1 MVFQVLLVIVLVLM
15 NGFFV
20 AAEFAIVK
28 VRYSQIQLRAEKG
41 SKLAKKAEQIISH
54 LDTYLSATQLG
65 ITLASLG
72 LGWIGEP
79 VVAKI
84 IAFVV
89 AGLHIQ
95 LPEETIHSISLPLG
109 FLLITMLHIVFGE
122 LAPKSIAIRKSE
134 PTALVISY
142 PMYLFFVVFRP
153 FIWLMNS
160 LSNLVLHII
169 GIQPV
174 GKNDIH
180 SAEELRLLVKQ
191 SKEGGALQA
200 ENYEIIKNAFDF
212 TDHTARQIMIPRHQ
226 IFGFDIDLTKPEMI
240 EKMLESGYSRIPVFQ
255 NSLDNIIGIVY
266 AKDVFREQ
274 NRNPDFSIKDLIHP
288 VLYVYETKRISE
300 IMTQFQKQHLHM
312 AVIIDEYGGTQGI
325 ITLEDILE
333 ELVGEIQD
341 EDDEETVIV
350 EKKEDGTYA
359 VQATQSLIDINDY
372 LPHPLSFNENYTTL
386 SGLLLSHFNRI
397 PKLNEKIVIEN
408 YEITVSKIQRRS
420 IQTAILKEIVSDGP
434 ESDSDHSSQTSFSLF
449 R

>member
-1 MVFQVLLVIVLVLM
+1 MAFQILLVIVLVLM

-41 SKLAKKAEQIISH
+41 SKLAKKAEQIINH

-79 VVAKI
+79 VVAKL
-84 IAFVV
+84 IALVV
-89 AGLHIQ
+89 SGLHVQ
-95 LPEETIHSISLPLG
+95 MPEETIHSISLPLG

-122 LAPKSIAIRKSE
+122 LAPKSIAIRKAE

-142 PMYLFFVVFRP
+142 PMYLFFVVFSP

-160 LSNLVLHII
+160 LSNLVLHIV

-174 GKNDIH
+174 GKHDIH

-191 SKEGGALQA
+191 SKEGGAIQA

-226 IFGFDIDLTKPEMI
+226 IFGFDIELSKSEMI
-240 EKMLESGYSRIPVFQ
+240 GKMLESGYSRIPVFQ

-300 IMTQFQKQHLHM
+300 ILTQFQKQHLHM

-341 EDDEETVIV
+341 EDDEEKVIV
-350 EKKEDGTYA
+350 EKKEDDTYV
-359 VQATQSLIDINDY
+359 VQAAQPLIDINDY

-386 SGLLLSHFNRI
+386 SGLLLFHFNRI

-408 YEITVSKIQRRS
+408 YEMTVSKIQRRS
-420 IQTAILKEIVSDGP
+420 IQVAVLKEIIGEGP
-434 ESDSDHSSQTSFSLF
+434 ETEGEHGNKASFSLF

>member
-1 MVFQVLLVIVLVLM
+1 MILQFLLVFALVFM

-41 SKLAKKAEQIISH
+41 SKIAQKTEQIINH

-84 IAFVV
+84 ISLIVL
-89 AGLHIQ
+89 GLHIQ
-95 LPEETIHSISLPLG
+95 IPEETIHSISLPLG
-109 FLLITMLHIVFGE
+109 FLLITTLHIVFGE
-122 LAPKSIAIRKSE
+122 LAPKSLAIRKSE
-134 PTALVISY
+134 STALVISY

-153 FIWLMNS
+153 FIWFMNS
-160 LSNLVLHII
+160 LSNLVLQII
-169 GIQPV
+169 GIQPL
-174 GKNDIH
+174 GKRDIH

-191 SKEGGALQA
+191 SKEGGAIQA

-212 TDHTARQIMIPRHQ
+212 TDHTAKQIMVPRHQ
-226 IFGFDIDLTKPEMI
+226 IFAFDIELSKKELI
-240 EKMLESGYSRIPVFQ
+240 EKMLESGYSRIPAFQ
-255 NSLDNIIGIVY
+255 TSLDNIIGIVY

-274 NRNPDFSIKDLIHP
+274 NRNPGFNVKDLIHP

-300 IMTQFQKQHLHM
+300 ILTQFQKQHLHM

-341 EDDEETVIV
+341 EDDEEKVIV
-350 EKKEDGTYA
+350 EKKEDSTYV
-359 VQATQSLIDINDY
+359 VQATQPLIDVNDY
-372 LPHPLSFNENYTTL
+372 LPHPFSINDNYTTL
-386 SGLLLSHFNRI
+386 SGLLLFHFNRI
-397 PKLNEKIVIEN
+397 PKLNEKIIVEN
-408 YEITVSKIQRRS
+408 YEITISKIQRRS
-420 IQTAILKEIVSDGP
+420 IQTAILKEIVSEHQETNPNHDK
-434 ESDSDHSSQTSFSLF
+434 
-449 R
+449 

>member
-1 MVFQVLLVIVLVLM
+1 MLLQILLVLLLVFM

-28 VRYSQIQLRAEKG
+28 VRYSQIHLKAQKG
-41 SKLAKKAEQIISH
+41 SKVAIKAEQIINH

-84 IAFVV
+84 IDLLFYE
-89 AGLHIQ
+89 LHIDI
-95 LPEETIHSISLPLG
+95 PIEMVHSISLPVG
-109 FLLITMLHIVFGE
+109 FLLITMMHIIFGE

-134 PTALVISY
+134 STALLISY
-142 PMYLFFVVFRP
+142 PMYLFFVIFRP

-160 LSNLVLHII
+160 ISNLVVRLA
-169 GIQPV
+169 GIHPV
-174 GKNDIH
+174 GKHDIH
-180 SAEELRLLVKQ
+180 STEELRLLVKQ
-191 SKEGGALQA
+191 SKEGGAIEA

-212 TDHTARQIMIPRHQ
+212 TDHTAKQIMIPRHQ
-226 IFGFDIDLTKPEMI
+226 VFAFDNGLTKEEMI
-240 EKMLESGYSRIPVFQ
+240 EKILESGYSRIPVYQ
-255 NSLDNIIGIVY
+255 TSLDNITGIIY

-274 NRNPDFSIKDLIHP
+274 NRNPQFRIADIIHP

-300 IMTQFQKQHLHM
+300 ILTQFQKQHLQM

-341 EDDEETVIV
+341 EDDEERIIV
-350 EKKEDGTYA
+350 EKKSDGSYL
-359 VQATQSLIDINDY
+359 VQAAQSLIDINDY
-372 LPHPLSFNENYTTL
+372 LPHPLSINENYTTL
-386 SGLLLSHFNRI
+386 SGLLLYYFNRI
-397 PKLNEKIVIEN
+397 PKVNEKIVIEN
-408 YEITVSKIQRRS
+408 YEITVSRILRRS
-420 IQTAILKEIVSDGP
+420 IQTATLKEIVPAETDANP
-434 ESDSDHSSQTSFSLF
+434 
-449 R
+449 RY